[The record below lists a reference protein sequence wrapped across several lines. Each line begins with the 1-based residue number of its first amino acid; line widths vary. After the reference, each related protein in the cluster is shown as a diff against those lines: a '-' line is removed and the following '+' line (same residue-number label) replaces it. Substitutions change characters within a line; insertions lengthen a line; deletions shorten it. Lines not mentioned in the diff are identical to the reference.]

1 MQIVKNLLFSF
12 LADIIT
18 GSVESYVGHTLQPYL
33 EKRSSEPVFVIQH
46 MTVGISGEFPFS
58 FLMMEIILV
67 EIHYSLVKHWDG
79 KCRILCVLVLMKFEA
94 FSIFSNCNACAGF
107 LPQNSTILFNIFRK
121 YQDNHHN
128 QYVTQCIC
136 ILNVVPHVLRT
147 VQCFRCYMQSPKI

>member
-18 GSVESYVGHTLQPYL
+18 GSVESYVGH
-33 EKRSSEPVFVIQH
+33 EKRSSEPVYVIQH

-58 FLMMEIILV
+58 FLMMENILV

-94 FSIFSNCNACAGF
+94 FSIFF
-107 LPQNSTILFNIFRK
+107 KL
-121 YQDNHHN
+121 
-128 QYVTQCIC
+128 QCMC
-136 ILNVVPHVLRT
+136 WL
-147 VQCFRCYMQSPKI
+147 SPLE

>member
-18 GSVESYVGHTLQPYL
+18 GSVESYVGHTLKSYL
-33 EKRSSEPVFVIQH
+33 EKRSSEPVYVIQH

-58 FLMMEIILV
+58 FLMIENISV
-67 EIHYSLVKHWDG
+67 EIHHSLVKHWDG

-107 LPQNSTILFNIFRK
+107 LP
-121 YQDNHHN
+121 
-128 QYVTQCIC
+128 
-136 ILNVVPHVLRT
+136 
-147 VQCFRCYMQSPKI
+147 